1 MSSINNFNTIINNMK
16 EKSIKFSKKISKGI
30 DNKKRRDFVSEMVYG
45 LLASS
50 SCYLSNIA
58 RSLKEEI
65 TLKATEKRLSRN
77 LDEFN
82 NGKEY
87 TSTYE
92 DVRNKILLD
101 NYVEEVR
108 NKIDENTV
116 FCFDP
121 GDIGKKYAEK
131 LENIDTI
138 KDGSTGEYIQGYNT
152 IEVVGLTK
160 NEKQPIPVY
169 TRVFS
174 TKEEKF
180 ISTSKE
186 YIEAIKYLNKKFGK
200 KGVYA
205 LDRWFDDQKYFYEF
219 VKLGLEFVIRM
230 KEIRKVANAKS
241 GIEENIKRKAKR
253 VKMKSSYT
261 YKDKKGITRTA
272 HTGYMKIT
280 IAEVPGEVF
289 YLVVIKSEEFPKD
302 PMMLLT
308 NMKPGKDDFTKMVNK
323 VYIRRWKV
331 EEYFRFKKQEFGFE
345 KELLVRSLN
354 SIRTLNMLLTVVIGF
369 IAMFSDKQNQV
380 QYKIVFKASESLR
393 KNEDITLV
401 FYAVARGL
409 KEIFRFN
416 LKGLRNK
423 KEKIK
428 VGIEGQISLL

>member
-16 EKSIKFSKKISKGI
+16 EKFKKFSENISNGVDTKK
-30 DNKKRRDFVSEMVYG
+30 KKDFVSEMLYG

-58 RSLKEEI
+58 RSLKENI

-101 NYVEEVR
+101 NYIEEIR

-131 LENIDTI
+131 LENIDRI
-138 KDGSTGEYIQGYNT
+138 KDGSTGGYTQGYNT

-174 TKEEKF
+174 AKEEKF
-180 ISTSKE
+180 ISANIE
-186 YIEAIKYLNKKFGK
+186 YLNAIKYLKEKFGT
-200 KGVYA
+200 KGIYA
-205 LDRWFDDQKYFYEF
+205 LDRWFDDQKYFNEF
-219 VKLGLEFVIRM
+219 VKSGLEFVIRM
-230 KEIRKVANAKS
+230 KEIRKVTNAES
-241 GIEENIKRKAKR
+241 GIEENIKRKAHR
-253 VKMKSSYT
+253 VKMKWSYT

-272 HTGYMKIT
+272 HTGYMKIK
-280 IAEVPGEVF
+280 IADVPGKVF
-289 YLVVIKSEEFPKD
+289 YLVVIKSEEFPKE

-308 NMKPGKDDFTKMVNK
+308 NMKPENDDFTKTVNK

-354 SIRTLNMLLTVVIGF
+354 SIRTLNVLLTIVIGF

-380 QYKIVFKASESLR
+380 QYKIVFKASKSLR
-393 KNEDITLV
+393 KNEDITLI
-401 FYAVARGL
+401 FYAVARGV
-409 KEIFRFN
+409 KAIFGFN
-416 LKGLRNK
+416 LKGFKNK
-423 KEKIK
+423 KAKTK
-428 VGIEGQISLL
+428 VVIEGQISFL